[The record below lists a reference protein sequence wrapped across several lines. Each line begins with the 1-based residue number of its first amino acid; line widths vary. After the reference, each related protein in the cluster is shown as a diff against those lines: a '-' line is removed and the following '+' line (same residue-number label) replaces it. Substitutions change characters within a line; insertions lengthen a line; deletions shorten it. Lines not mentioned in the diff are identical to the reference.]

1 MKKDLQRMTQSLTPL
16 KYLRLAEKFLNKLEK
31 EIIDRKVQAW

>member
-16 KYLRLAEKFLNKLEK
+16 KYLRLVEKLELEK